1 MVITGKDARQEL
13 RDGMKRF
20 KEVKSV
26 EEKVNIIFKL
36 ITVIVK
42 IVLATRGNTVQLMKE
57 RGIELN
63 KPERPQKES
72 KESTPEE
79 KKEE

>member
-79 KKEE
+79 EKKE